1 MEITTA
7 YYAVRNYWRG
17 FFAAVWGATTYRL
30 LLVWIDGVDTIKVVF
45 PTSFF
50 VDFPYDPYELISF
63 AILGYVKNITQLSR

>member
-7 YYAVRNYWRG
+7 YFAVRNYWRG

-30 LLVWIDGVDTIKVVF
+30 LLVWIDGAETITVLFK
-45 PTSFF
+45 TNFF

-63 AILGYVKNITQLSR
+63 AILG